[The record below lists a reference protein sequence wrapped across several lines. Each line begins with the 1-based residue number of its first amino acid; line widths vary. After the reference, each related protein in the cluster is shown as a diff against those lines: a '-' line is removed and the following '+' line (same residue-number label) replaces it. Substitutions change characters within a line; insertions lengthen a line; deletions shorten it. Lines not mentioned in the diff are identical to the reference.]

1 MPNVT
6 LNSSYFQS
14 LSKQE
19 QVAITEGCLPFS
31 LPAGRDSFCDQRSFD
46 LSVEFNG
53 EVFGEIMSI
62 YMMV

>member
-6 LNSSYFQS
+6 LNSSYYQS
-14 LSKQE
+14 LSNQE
-19 QVAITEGCLPFS
+19 QEAIFENCLPFS
-31 LPAGRDSFCDQRSFD
+31 LPARRDIFCDQRSFD

-62 YMMV
+62 YVMV

>member
-1 MPNVT
+1 MPDVT

-14 LSKQE
+14 LSMQE
-19 QVAITEGCLPFS
+19 QVAIFEDCLPFS
-31 LPAGRDSFCDQRSFD
+31 LPARRDSFCDQKSFD

-62 YMMV
+62 YVMV